1 MDTLRA
7 ARWAVVIVA
16 ATTVLSARRVGAAD
30 APAGEAAVETELGSF
45 VIRLLPDLAPEH
57 VRHFVATTRAG
68 GYDGTVFHRIL
79 PGQVIQGG
87 DPFSK
92 DPARTAE
99 YGRGGF
105 GLLHAEPSKKSFSR
119 GVVAAARC
127 PSSPDTAGTQFFVVL
142 ADQPALQGHYTI
154 FGEVVGG
161 MEIVDA
167 IGEAGGDDGKPRR
180 RVEMKVRL
188 KE

>member
-1 MDTLRA
+1 
-7 ARWAVVIVA
+7 
-16 ATTVLSARRVGAAD
+16 
-30 APAGEAAVETELGSF
+30 
-45 VIRLLPDLAPEH
+45 
-57 VRHFVATTRAG
+57 
-68 GYDGTVFHRIL
+68 
-79 PGQVIQGG
+79 VIQGG
-87 DPFSK
+87 DPRSQ

-105 GLLHAEPSKKSFSR
+105 GLVRAEPSKKSFSR

-127 PSSPDTAGTQFFVVL
+127 PSSPDTAGSQFFVAL

-154 FGEVVGG
+154 FGEVVAG
-161 MEIVDA
+161 MDIADA